1 LKPRALRLRS
11 LGLRSRSLVLRA
23 LPVALVLACAPAPPA
38 TPAPAP
44 RLEATAGGV
53 HWHGAVLGGRAPGAA
68 RPLERWWA
76 AARDTGLT
84 GTAVLVPLAD
94 AVAASGDTL
103 RADSLLAQSRLARSL
118 WAWDA
123 VKRRAAFALARHD
136 TKAAGDLLD
145 AADRHAWTSSEE
157 AAWRATFAPVMVTA
171 RDTTGG
177 EALARRVL
185 EETPALAPAS
195 GQALALLETLAH
207 ARGEKFAL
215 RLSRRAAQAEW
226 ANGARAPALARLSG
240 VMLEAPASERG
251 ADAIQRTQW
260 LREWRRFG
268 TAISAA
274 DTAVAWS
281 KGTRD
286 EDRANLERARA
297 LRAAGH
303 SESAMVAYA
312 RLGGEAADA
321 PMRALAWYEYA
332 REAQDESRWAL
343 AARGF
348 RIADSVAAGSADAR
362 ANVPQAMTL
371 AGLMDW
377 TLGRESEAI
386 QAWRSSDDRR
396 ARFWLGVGLR
406 RRHDPEGDRILRT
419 EFATKPGFDVYAV
432 AARDTLGLASWPGE
446 VWTAEEDPGEPMLV
460 AAVVALSGPL
470 ALPDAATRIVSARD
484 HGDTRLS
491 GKRGLSAGS
500 WRAIAVASYAG
511 GDLLTATKAADR
523 ALNTPSDDSTAWG
536 FVPWA
541 FPPAYER
548 ELNAATMSLG
558 VERALLWGLVRQESR
573 FDPRAVSKSNAL
585 GLAQLLP
592 GTARDVA
599 RALHESFTAD
609 TLLFEPDRALRYGAF
624 YLHQL
629 MERFENVTPVA
640 LTAYNAGPGKVRA
653 DWRLL
658 IQRGGW
664 ALYCEMAANADT
676 QDYVRRILGYRQA
689 YRDLKPVTADGP

>member
-1 LKPRALRLRS
+1 MGVTTPGWRA
-11 LGLRSRSLVLRA
+11 LRA
-23 LPVALVLACAPAPPA
+23 LPLAFALACAPAAVPPVA
-38 TPAPAP
+38 SAPAP
-44 RLEATAGGV
+44 RLESTPAGV
-53 HWHGAVLGGRAPGAA
+53 RWHGAQLGGRAAGAA
-68 RPLERWWA
+68 RPLALWWS

-94 AVAASGDTL
+94 QAAADGDTL
-103 RADSLLAQSRLARSL
+103 RADSLLKSPRLARSL

-123 VKRRAAFALARHD
+123 VRRRAAFALARAD
-136 TKAAGDLLD
+136 VEAAGDILD
-145 AADRHAWTSSEE
+145 KADRRAWTQSEE
-157 AAWRATFAPVMVTA
+157 AAWRATMAPVLVAA

-185 EETPALAPAS
+185 EDTPSLAPAS
-195 GQALALLETLAH
+195 GQALVLLENLARE
-207 ARGEKFAL
+207 RGETFAP

-226 ANGARAPALARLSG
+226 ASGNRNRALARLAA
-240 VMLEAPASERG
+240 VMMQVPQAERG

-260 LREWRRFG
+260 LRDLRRY
-268 TAISAA
+268 SAA
-274 DTAVAWS
+274 IAASDTAVLWTR
-281 KGTRD
+281 GTPD
-286 EDRANLERARA
+286 EDRAQLERARA

-303 SESAMVAYA
+303 SESAMVTYA
-312 RLGGEAADA
+312 RLGGGAAERS
-321 PMRALAWYEYA
+321 MRALAWYEYA

-348 RIADSVAAGSADAR
+348 RVADSIAAGNADAR
-362 ANVPQAMTL
+362 GSVPNALTL

-377 TLGRESEAI
+377 TLGRETEAI
-386 QAWRSSDDRR
+386 AAWRASDDRR
-396 ARFWLGVGLR
+396 SRFWLGVALR
-406 RRHDPEGDRILRT
+406 RRRDPEGDRILRT
-419 EFATKPGFDVYAV
+419 EFATRPGFDVYAV
-432 AARDTLGLASWPGE
+432 AARDTLDMPSWPGE
-446 VWTAEEDPGEPMLV
+446 VWSAEEDPSEPRLV

-484 HGDTRLS
+484 RGDARLPQ
-491 GKRGLSAGS
+491 GPKRGLAASS
-500 WRAIAVASYAG
+500 WRAIAVASYGG
-511 GDLLTATKAADR
+511 GDLFGATKAADR
-523 ALNTPSDDSTAWG
+523 ALISPSDDSTAWG

-541 FPPAYER
+541 FPPAFER
-548 ELNAATMSLG
+548 ELNAAAMNVG

-573 FDPRAVSKSNAL
+573 FDPRAVSRSNAL

-599 RALHESFTAD
+599 RALHERFTD
-609 TLLFEPDRALRYGAF
+609 DSLLFEPDRALRYGAF

-629 MERFENVTPVA
+629 MERFEGVTPVA
-640 LTAYNAGPGKVRA
+640 LTAYNAGPGRVRA

-658 IQRGGW
+658 IERGGW

-689 YRDLKPVTADGP
+689 YRDLKPVTAGDP

>member
-1 LKPRALRLRS
+1 MNAPELRA
-11 LGLRSRSLVLRA
+11 LRA
-23 LPVALVLACAPAPPA
+23 LPLALALACAPAPPVA
-38 TPAPAP
+38 SAVSP
-44 RLEATAGGV
+44 RLEATPAGV
-53 HWHGAVLGGRAPGAA
+53 RWHGANLGGRVTGAA
-68 RPLERWWA
+68 RPVAAWWA
-76 AARDTGLT
+76 AARDSGLA
-84 GTAVLVPLAD
+84 GTAALVPLAD
-94 AVAASGDTL
+94 QLADDGDTL
-103 RADSLLAQSRLARSL
+103 RADSLLRLPRLGRSL

-123 VKRRAAFALARHD
+123 VRRRAGYALARQD
-136 TKAAGDLLD
+136 VQAAGDILD
-145 AADRHAWTSSEE
+145 AADRHAWTQSEE
-157 AAWRATFAPVMVTA
+157 AAWRAMMAPVMVAA

-177 EALARRVL
+177 EGLARKVL
-185 EETPALAPAS
+185 EETPGSVPAS
-195 GQALALLETLAH
+195 GQALALLETLARAH
-207 ARGEKFAL
+207 GETFAP
-215 RLSRRAAQAEW
+215 RLARRAAQAEW
-226 ANGARAPALARLSG
+226 ANGSRAKALARLSG
-240 VMLEAPASERG
+240 VMAAAPAAERG
-251 ADAIQRTQW
+251 GDAIQKTQW
-260 LREWRRFG
+260 LRDWRRF
-268 TAISAA
+268 TAAIDAA
-274 DTAVAWS
+274 DTAVTWTR
-281 KGTRD
+281 GTPD
-286 EDRANLERARA
+286 QDRAELERARA
-297 LRAAGH
+297 LRAAGR
-303 SESAMVAYA
+303 SEAAMAAYA
-312 RLGGEAADA
+312 RLGGGASERT
-321 PMRALAWYEYA
+321 MRALAWYEYA

-348 RIADSVAAGSADAR
+348 RLADSVAAGSADAR
-362 ANVPQAMTL
+362 ATVPSALTL

-386 QAWRSSDDRR
+386 QAWRASDDRR

-406 RRHDPEGDRILRT
+406 RRGDPDGDRILRT
-419 EFATKPGFDVYAV
+419 EFALRPGFDVYAV
-432 AARDTLGLASWPGE
+432 AARDTLGLPSWPGE
-446 VWTAEEDPGEPMLV
+446 VWTAEDDPSEPKLV

-470 ALPDAATRIVSARD
+470 ALPDAATRIVQARD
-484 HGDTRLS
+484 RGDARLPQG
-491 GKRGLSAGS
+491 GKRGLAASS

-511 GDLLTATKAADR
+511 GDLFGATKAADR
-523 ALNTPSDDSTAWG
+523 ALTAPADDSTAWG
-536 FVPWA
+536 WVPWA

-548 ELNAATMSLG
+548 ELNAATMSIG

-599 RALHESFTAD
+599 RALHESFATD

-629 MERFENVTPVA
+629 MERFEGVTPVA

-689 YRDLKPVTADGP
+689 YRDLKPVTAEGP

>member
-1 LKPRALRLRS
+1 MRRPELRA
-11 LGLRSRSLVLRA
+11 LRA
-23 LPVALVLACAPAPPA
+23 LPLAFVLACTPAPPA
-38 TPAPAP
+38 TSAPAP
-44 RLEATAGGV
+44 RLEPTAAGIR
-53 HWHGAVLGGRAPGAA
+53 WHGAVLGGRAATAA
-68 RPLERWWA
+68 RPVAAWWA

-94 AVAASGDTL
+94 ELAAAGDTL
-103 RADSLLAQSRLARSL
+103 RADSLLARPRLARSL

-123 VKRRAAFALARHD
+123 VRRRAAYALAHQDAR
-136 TKAAGDLLD
+136 TAGAILE
-145 AADRHAWTSSEE
+145 AADRHAWTQAEE
-157 AAWRATFAPVMVTA
+157 AAWRAMFAPVLVAT

-185 EETPALAPAS
+185 EETPSLAPAS
-195 GQALALLETLAH
+195 GQALALLESLAR
-207 ARGEKFAL
+207 ARGETFPL
-215 RLSRRAAQAEW
+215 RLARRAAQAEW
-226 ANGARAPALARLSG
+226 ANGARARALARLSG
-240 VMLEAPASERG
+240 VMLAAPATERG
-251 ADAIQRTQW
+251 GDAIQRTQW
-260 LREWRRFG
+260 LRDWRRY
-268 TAISAA
+268 TAAISAS
-274 DTAVAWS
+274 DTAVAWTR
-281 KGTRD
+281 GTPE
-286 EDRANLERARA
+286 EDRAQLERARA

-303 SESAMVAYA
+303 SESALVAYA
-312 RLGGEAADA
+312 RLGGAATE
-321 PMRALAWYEYA
+321 PSMRALAWYEYA
-332 REAQDESRWAL
+332 REAQDESRWGL

-348 RIADSVAAGSADAR
+348 RIADSVAAGSAEAR
-362 ANVPQAMTL
+362 AVVPSALTL

-377 TLGRESEAI
+377 TLGRESAAI
-386 QAWRSSDDRR
+386 EVWRASDDRR
-396 ARFWLGVGLR
+396 ARFWLGVALR
-406 RRHDPEGDRILRT
+406 RRRDPEGDRILRA
-419 EFATKPGFDVYAV
+419 EFALKPGFDVYAV
-432 AARDTLGLASWPGE
+432 AARDTLGLPSWPGQ
-446 VWTAEEDPGEPMLV
+446 VWTAEEDPSEPRLV

-484 HGDTRLS
+484 RGDARLLQ
-491 GKRGLSAGS
+491 GARRGLAASS
-500 WRAIAVASYAG
+500 WRAIAAASYAG
-511 GDLLTATKAADR
+511 GDLFGATKAADR
-523 ALNTPSDDSTAWG
+523 ALNAPSDDSTAWG

-548 ELNAATMSLG
+548 ELNAAAMNLG

-573 FDPRAVSKSNAL
+573 FDPRAVSRSNAL

-599 RALHESFTAD
+599 RALHERFAAD

-629 MERFENVTPVA
+629 MERFEGVTPVA

-689 YRDLKPVTADGP
+689 YRDLKPVTAGGP

>member
-1 LKPRALRLRS
+1 MGVRRAIELRA
-11 LGLRSRSLVLRA
+11 LRA
-23 LPVALVLACAPAPPA
+23 LPLALALACAPAPSA
-38 TPAPAP
+38 LSAVAP
-44 RLEATAGGV
+44 RLEATPAGV
-53 HWHGAVLGGRAPGAA
+53 RWHGAVLSGRPTGSA
-68 RPLERWWA
+68 RPLERWWS

-94 AVAASGDTL
+94 AVAAGGDTT
-103 RADSLLAQSRLARSL
+103 RADSLLSAPRLARSV

-123 VKRRAAFALARHD
+123 LKRRAAFALAHAGA
-136 TKAAGDLLD
+136 KAAGDILD
-145 AADRHAWTSSEE
+145 AADHHAWTPSEE
-157 AAWRATFAPVMVTA
+157 AAWRAMFAPILVAT

-185 EETPALAPAS
+185 EETPGTAPAS
-195 GQALALLETLAH
+195 GDALALLDRLAR
-207 ARGEKFAL
+207 ARGETFAP

-226 ANGARAPALARLSG
+226 ANGAKARALARLSA
-240 VMLEAPASERG
+240 VMLSVPVSERG
-251 ADAIQRTQW
+251 GDAIQRAQW

-268 TAISAA
+268 AAISAS
-274 DTAVAWS
+274 DTAVEWTR
-281 KGTRD
+281 GTPD
-286 EDRANLERARA
+286 EDRAQLERARA

-303 SESAMVAYA
+303 SESAMTTYA
-312 RLGGEAADA
+312 RLGGSAAE
-321 PMRALAWYEYA
+321 PSMRALAWYEYA

-343 AARGF
+343 ASRGF
-348 RIADSVAAGSADAR
+348 RVADSVAAGSPEAR
-362 ANVPQAMTL
+362 ANVPQSMTL

-386 QAWRSSDDRR
+386 EAWRASDDRR
-396 ARFWLGVGLR
+396 ARFWLGVALR
-406 RRHDPEGDRILRT
+406 RRNDPEGDRILRS
-419 EFATKPGFDVYAV
+419 EFAMKPGFDVYAV
-432 AARDTLGLASWPGE
+432 AARDTLGLPSWPGE
-446 VWTAEEDPGEPMLV
+446 VWTAVDDPSEPKLV
-460 AAVVALSGPL
+460 SAVVALSGPL

-484 HGDTRLS
+484 RGDPRLPG

-500 WRAIAVASYAG
+500 WRAIAAAAYAG
-511 GDLLTATKAADR
+511 GDLFGATKAADR
-523 ALNTPSDDSTAWG
+523 ALTSPSDDSTAWG

-548 ELNAATMSLG
+548 ELNAATMGLG

-599 RALHESFTAD
+599 GALHESFTAD

-658 IQRGGW
+658 IERGGW